1 MHLYGLFFS
10 GNLSFL
16 LSILR
21 KFVIISL
28 LYDLIFVFI
37 YLLLKIGS
45 LSNFLLTKSLIFS
58 HIAVYLS
65 KNSLLVVK
73 KDIFL
78 LPFSK
83 IFK

>member
-73 KDIFL
+73 KYIFL